1 MIIDNNPFYIVAK
14 KFDEIGCIAYKCKN
28 MNEAR
33 NVPNTLQAIR
43 AEDVQIVILDDPEIY
58 SEYAPYKYVDDLREF
73 MNQAGNLNLVV
84 QIWGMGYLPVL
95 TLGLT
100 VYKL

>member
-1 MIIDNNPFYIVAK
+1 MANVDEKGGEKGMIIDNNPFYIVAK

-84 QIWGMGYLPVL
+84 
-95 TLGLT
+95 
-100 VYKL
+100 

>member
-1 MIIDNNPFYIVAK
+1 MGQKSVKSSVFSLLSRHYIVAK

-33 NVPNTLQAIR
+33 NVPNTLEAIR

-84 QIWGMGYLPVL
+84 
-95 TLGLT
+95 
-100 VYKL
+100 

>member
-33 NVPNTLQAIR
+33 NVPIR
-43 AEDVQIVILDDPEIY
+43 CKQFVQ
-58 SEYAPYKYVDDLREF
+58 KTF
-73 MNQAGNLNLVV
+73 
-84 QIWGMGYLPVL
+84 
-95 TLGLT
+95 
-100 VYKL
+100 KL

>member
-1 MIIDNNPFYIVAK
+1 
-14 KFDEIGCIAYKCKN
+14 

-73 MNQAGNLNLVV
+73 MNQAGNLNLAV
-84 QIWGMGYLPVL
+84 
-95 TLGLT
+95 
-100 VYKL
+100 